1 MLILFGMAKYKITYN
16 REACIGAA
24 ACVAVAA
31 RFWELAADGKAD
43 LLDGEGRK
51 VKEIKPGH
59 YELIIDEPDFE
70 MNKEAEEVC
79 PVNVI
84 KVEKIG

>member
-24 ACVAVAA
+24 ACVAVAEK
-31 RFWELAADGKAD
+31 FWQLAGDGKAD
-43 LLDGEGRK
+43 LLNGNGK
-51 VKEIKPGH
+51 GVKEIKPGVF
-59 YELIIDEPDFE
+59 EIIIDEEHFE